1 MFRWL
6 YLLCQPEML
15 QQTMMA
21 SLFLG
26 RQRSLFKLLSDPQLR
41 QSANWTH
48 TKAQK
53 QSLGALSPLSS
64 AVRPRSTSPA
74 CKPPLASLLITLD
87 CHSKCQLH
95 VTLWFASGCEAQ
107 EHQVSAR
114 WCFQEH
120 SCCASLL
127 HSAAAPVCCS
137 LGGPGDMESW
147 IPCVRN
153 AIFKAGCKGLY
164 GIFKAALV
172 GNFF

>member
-1 MFRWL
+1 MIVFALPTRDVAADHDDI
-6 YLLCQPEML
+6 
-15 QQTMMA
+15 T
-21 SLFLG
+21 FL
-26 RQRSLFKLLSDPQLR
+26 RKTEVPVQLLSDPQLR

-53 QSLGALSPLSS
+53 QSLGVLSPLSS
-64 AVRPRSTSPA
+64 AVRPRSISPA

-95 VTLWFASGCEAQ
+95 VTLWFASGREAQ
-107 EHQVSAR
+107 EHRVSAN

-120 SCCASLL
+120 SCYASLL
-127 HSAAAPVCCS
+127 HSAAAPFCCS

-147 IPCVRN
+147 IPCVWK

-164 GIFKAALV
+164 SIFKAALV
-172 GNFF
+172 GKFF